1 MLKYGWIQVSKFL
14 SFLKAGHAKSMIKC
28 ITQVLLLLP
37 ELHVSGHE
45 TQISWYFPETIGI
58 LVMPQRYKLNFQ
70 VYVIVN
76 GKCDI

>member
-1 MLKYGWIQVSKFL
+1 
-14 SFLKAGHAKSMIKC
+14 MIKC